1 MESFWNKEN
10 IAAKVAD
17 IIVDRLDV
25 ERDLIKPQSKLRDDF
40 GADSLD
46 TIDLVMSFEREFGI
60 SIPDS
65 QLDRIGRVNTIEET
79 CALIENIINK

>member
-10 IAAKVAD
+10 IAVKVAD
-17 IIVDRLDV
+17 VIADRLDV
-25 ERDLIKPQSKLRDDF
+25 ERDIIKPQSKLRDDF

-65 QLDRIGRVNTIEET
+65 QLDRIGREYTVEET